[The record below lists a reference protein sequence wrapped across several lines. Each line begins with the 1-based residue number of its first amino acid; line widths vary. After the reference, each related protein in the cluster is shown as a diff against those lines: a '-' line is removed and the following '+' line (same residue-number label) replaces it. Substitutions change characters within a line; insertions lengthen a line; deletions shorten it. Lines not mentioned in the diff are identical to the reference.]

1 MATTKWSDARRRL
14 VPPDQ
19 EVAAALGRAALR
31 DALGLANL
39 RTSRR
44 VTQVE
49 LAALLGRS
57 QGNISELE
65 RRSDVYLSSLREYVA
80 ALGGDLEISAVF
92 GDERHAIGERHLRH
106 RVPTEWGSGVTPPR
120 LARRLRGG
128 GQDAERYDTTD
139 HARPGDP

>member
-1 MATTKWSDARRRL
+1 MATMKWSDARRRL
-14 VPPDQ
+14 VPP
-19 EVAAALGRAALR
+19 EHEHAAELGRAALR
-31 DALGLANL
+31 DALGLANI

-49 LAALLGRS
+49 LAARLGRS

-92 GDERHAIGERHLRH
+92 GDERHVIGDRH
-106 RVPTEWGSGVTPPR
+106 
-120 LARRLRGG
+120 
-128 GQDAERYDTTD
+128 
-139 HARPGDP
+139 

>member
-1 MATTKWSDARRRL
+1 MATMKLSDARRRL
-14 VPPDQ
+14 VPPEQ
-19 EVAAALGRAALR
+19 EHAAELGRAALR
-31 DALGLANL
+31 DALGLANI

-49 LAALLGRS
+49 LAARLGRS

-92 GDERHAIGERHLRH
+92 GDERHAIGD
-106 RVPTEWGSGVTPPR
+106 
-120 LARRLRGG
+120 RLRPPAGS
-128 GQDAERYDTTD
+128 
-139 HARPGDP
+139 